1 VASKNKT
8 IGNKAEWKIVTR
20 IAERLGLVPL
30 IKDKSGYTNLPDA
43 EIAPAKEVNQHLDN
57 QGVDLWIRPNLAI
70 SIIKGQVKSTLC
82 TDKKTKKIDVLP
94 LFKIQGDG
102 IKALITEMKHR
113 PGKKNM
119 MYLADVVTLTLDDF
133 LELLSVYQAYKK
145 DKDGTDTIR

>member
-1 VASKNKT
+1 MASKNKT
-8 IGNKAEWKIVTR
+8 IGRKAERKFVSIIV
-20 IAERLGLVPL
+20 ERLGLVPL
-30 IKDKSGYTNLPDA
+30 IKTKTGTNLLEAQIARA
-43 EIAPAKEVNQHLDN
+43 EEVNQHLDN
-57 QGVDLWIRPNLAI
+57 QGVDIWIRSDVSI
-70 SIIKGQVKSTLC
+70 SDLKFQIKSTLC

-94 LFKIQGDG
+94 LFEIQGDG

-119 MYLADVVTLTLDDF
+119 IHLADVVTLTLDDF